1 MTTDERILAWL
12 AVTNREWTIDK
23 LRIVLAVPRREIEAA
38 IEALRLAGNPIIAD
52 ATGVRLT
59 NDPSELAAYI
69 DARRRRLVSQY
80 RGTRA
85 LRQTWRRMQR
95 PTLFP
100 ELA

>member
-1 MTTDERILAWL
+1 MTTDERILALL
-12 AVTNREWTIDK
+12 ALTYREQTIDQ
-23 LRIVLAVPRREIEAA
+23 LRTALRVSRRDIEAG

-59 NDPSELAAYI
+59 FDPAELAAYI

-85 LRQTWRRMQR
+85 LRQTLRRMER